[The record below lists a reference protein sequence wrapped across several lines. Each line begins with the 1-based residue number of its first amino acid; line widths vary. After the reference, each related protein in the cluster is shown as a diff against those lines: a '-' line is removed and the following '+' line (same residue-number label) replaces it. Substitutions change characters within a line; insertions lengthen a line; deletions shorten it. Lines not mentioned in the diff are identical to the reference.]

1 MITISTIWI
10 SVEIETDFESYWTAF
25 VQVEGSWASIILATG
40 LLERE
45 DLDRIS
51 LTWDLEFV
59 AYSVIG
65 VIVIS
70 VFRSLRFD
78 RSRGV
83 VHIDVVGYFVNQYFY
98 FQYLFCKVL
107 KNSRFGL
114 QIWHLHK
121 YMWNV
126 KWIFLLK
133 TKSHFIY
140 MYPVSQYFN
149 RYSECTKLLV

>member
-25 VQVEGSWASIILATG
+25 VQVEGGWASIILATA

-78 RSRGV
+78 RS
-83 VHIDVVGYFVNQYFY
+83 
-98 FQYLFCKVL
+98 KVC
-107 KNSRFGL
+107 F
-114 QIWHLHK
+114 
-121 YMWNV
+121 
-126 KWIFLLK
+126 
-133 TKSHFIY
+133 
-140 MYPVSQYFN
+140 
-149 RYSECTKLLV
+149 